1 MVDNNTV
8 TSSDAEQDEQQGS
21 LSFSKIWRMVIL
33 NWQWFVIS
41 LFGCLFIAFLY
52 MRYTDPTYEIAAK
65 VYVKDDQGQSSRY
78 RSGAYAALQDMSNLG
93 LTSYGIDN
101 ELEIMMSSGIA
112 EQAVRNLKLYT
123 SYWRTGRIHD
133 AIYYRDQP
141 FNVDLDP
148 TGLEKLNTP
157 IKLKIKYEDGKY
169 HITGTYCVPVDEI
182 YYEGPYLLDKTFA
195 SFPATIKTGA
205 GYITITENTNL
216 AKDTLDDGGS
226 MKAVIV
232 SPRTM
237 AYAYCGKLTVE
248 LTSKTSTVM
257 ILTLPDKNI
266 RRGRDYLSELV
277 RCYNQQAN
285 DDKNEISL
293 RTEEFINDRL
303 SKISAEL
310 GSTEGDLESYKR
322 SNRLVTLS
330 VSTKTSVEGAADYEQ
345 RLTDANTQISLINSL
360 IEEVNTMSQA
370 DYGVLPAN
378 IGINDNTTIN
388 LISTYNNIVLERNK
402 LLRTASADNPAV
414 TPLTAQ
420 LDDLKKSIRQA
431 LAQAKRTAE
440 TQRQAIAQ
448 QLGVYSSEI
457 SKSPE
462 QERVLAQ
469 IGRQQETKA
478 GLYLTLLQKREEN
491 SINLAATS
499 DKGKVIESPQY
510 TGSRSPK
517 KLIILA
523 LAIVFGLGLPVG
535 ILWLLDFFKFRI
547 EDHDDVTKLTT
558 LPILADIA
566 VANETTKMRGD
577 IVVHE
582 NKNNTM
588 EEVFRSLR
596 TNLQFMLKGD
606 EKTIMFTSSLSGEGK
621 TFCAANLAISFALL
635 GKRVVIV
642 GLDIRKPRLAELFEI
657 HNHHNGITNLLA
669 ADDFT
674 WDDVNDEILPSEVN
688 NNLDLLMAGPVPPNP
703 AELICRQ
710 NLDKVIDM
718 LHDHYDYIIIDTAPA
733 GLVSDTLQIGRVANI
748 TVYVCRADYT
758 PKRFFEQLNTYAA
771 EKRLPNI
778 GIVVNGIDMSKKK
791 HRYNY
796 GYGYYGRMGAYY
808 GKYYYGSYGHYYSN
822 SRYADK
828 SDNSVKRRKHRH
840 HRSDSDS
847 SNS

>member
-1 MVDNNTV
+1 MVDNNTNAA
-8 TSSDAEQDEQQGS
+8 SIAEQEEQQGS
-21 LSFSKIWRMVIL
+21 LNFSKIWRMVIL
-33 NWQWFVIS
+33 NWQWFLIS
-41 LFGCLFIAFLY
+41 LFGCLFVAFLY

-78 RSGAYAALQDMSNLG
+78 RSGAYAALQDMSSLG

-112 EQAVRNLKLYT
+112 EQAVRNLKLYV
-123 SYWRTGRIHD
+123 SYWRMGRIHD

-141 FNVDLDP
+141 YNVDLDP
-148 TGLEKLNTP
+148 AGLEKLNMP
-157 IKLKIKYEDGKY
+157 IKLKIKNEDGKY
-169 HITGTYCVPVDEI
+169 HVTGTYCVPVDEI
-182 YYEGPYLLDKTFA
+182 YYEGPYDLDKTFA

-205 GYITITENTNL
+205 GYITISENEAL
-216 AKDTLDDGGS
+216 AKDTLGEGES
-226 MKAVIV
+226 MKVVIV
-232 SPRTM
+232 SPRAM
-237 AYAYCGKLTVE
+237 AYNYCEKLTVE
-248 LTSKTSTVM
+248 LTSKTSSVM
-257 ILTLPDKNI
+257 MLTLPDKNI

-277 RCYNQQAN
+277 ACYNQQAN

-330 VSTKTSVEGAADYEQ
+330 VSTKTSIEGADDYEQ
-345 RLTDANTQISLINSL
+345 RLSDANTQLSLINSL
-360 IEEVNTMSQA
+360 IEEVNTMSREG
-370 DYGVLPAN
+370 YEVLPAN

-388 LISTYNNIVLERNK
+388 LISNYNNIVLERNK
-402 LLRTASADNPAV
+402 LLRTASPDNPAV

-448 QLGVYSSEI
+448 QLGTYSSEI

-510 TGSRSPK
+510 TGSQSPK
-517 KLIILA
+517 KLIIIALA
-523 LAIVFGLGLPVG
+523 LVLGLGLPVG

-566 VANETTKMRGD
+566 VANDATKMRGD

-596 TNLQFMLKGD
+596 TNLQFMLKSD
-606 EKTIMFTSSLSGEGK
+606 ERVIMFTSSLSGEGK

-635 GKRVVIV
+635 GKKIVIV

-669 ADDFT
+669 ADHDLT
-674 WDDVNDEILPSEVN
+674 WDDVQAEILPSEVN
-688 NNLDLLMAGPVPPNP
+688 GNLDLLMAGPVPPNP
-703 AELICRQ
+703 AELICRE
-710 NLDKVIDM
+710 NLDKVINM
-718 LHDHYDYIIIDTAPA
+718 LHDHYDYIIIDTAPV
-733 GLVSDTLQIGRVANI
+733 GLVADTLQIGRVANI

-758 PKRFFEQLNTYAA
+758 PKRFFEQLNIYA
-771 EKRLPNI
+771 EQKKMPNI

-828 SDNSVKRRKHRH
+828 SDNSVKRRHHRH
-840 HRSDSDS
+840 RSS
-847 SNS
+847 SENV